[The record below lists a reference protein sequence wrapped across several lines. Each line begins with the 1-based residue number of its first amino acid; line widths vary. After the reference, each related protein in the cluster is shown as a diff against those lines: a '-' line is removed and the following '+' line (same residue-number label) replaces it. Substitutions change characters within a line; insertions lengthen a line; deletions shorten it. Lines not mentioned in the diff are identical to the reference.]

1 MKRSSSICLY
11 LSLQLDAPDRCAPS
25 QVRSAAQAVE
35 LDLKVSSQLGT
46 FKLEAAAKVTSFPLA
61 SGLEAICEPSEVVSG
76 RIVLFC

>member
-61 SGLEAICEPSEVVSG
+61 SGLEAIREPGEVVGG
-76 RIVLFC
+76 RIILFC